1 MIAGMTK
8 EKENSDNPIDILK
21 RCKII
26 REKHTKSAYLNIN
39 ISGEWKLYSGDSVQ
53 TIDTKKPIAQGK
65 DYGTYPLYILPSKR
79 SYFKLET
86 SEGSVILAETHL
98 PMEGGYNFR
107 DLGGLES
114 KDGKR
119 IKWGKLF
126 RTDDLYNLTHNDL
139 LYLSSIPII
148 TLVDF
153 RCEEEYKALPDK
165 IPAEVKN
172 HYYLCIEPGR
182 LKAYA
187 KSIHTSKNDV
197 INAMKH
203 LYKILV
209 TEDKYL
215 NAYEEFFTYIQ
226 DQEKLPLLFHCS
238 AGKDRTGLA
247 TALLLYALDI
257 PKDIILKDYLASNDY
272 LADKYHPLIE
282 QNPSNKYLYT
292 VIPDYLESA
301 LNEIE
306 NEYGSIQNFLIN
318 RMHLNIDKLKNNLLY

>member
-1 MIAGMTK
+1 MIAGMTQ
-8 EKENSDNPIDILK
+8 EKGNSDNNMNILK

-26 REKHTKSAYLNIN
+26 REKYTKSAYLNIN

-53 TIDTKKPIAQGK
+53 TINTEKPIAQGK
-65 DYGTYPLYILPSKR
+65 DYGIYALYVLPSKR

-86 SEGSVILAETHL
+86 SEGSAILAETHL

-107 DLGGLES
+107 DLGGLET
-114 KDGKR
+114 KNGKR

-126 RTDDLYNLTHNDL
+126 RTDDLYNLTHDDL
-139 LYLSSIPII
+139 TYLSSIPVI
-148 TLVDF
+148 TIVDF
-153 RCEEEYKALPDK
+153 RSKEEYNALPDK
-165 IPAEVKN
+165 IPASVKN

-182 LKAYA
+182 LKEFA
-187 KSIHTSKNDV
+187 KSVHTNKTDV

-209 TEDKYL
+209 TDDKYI
-215 NAYEEFFTYIQ
+215 NAYKEFFTYLQ
-226 DQEKLPLLFHCS
+226 AQEKLPILFHCS

-247 TALLLYALDI
+247 AALLLYALDI
-257 PKDIILKDYLASNDY
+257 PKETIIKDYLASNDY
-272 LADKYHPLIE
+272 LTDKYRALIE

-292 VIPDYLESA
+292 VIPEYLESA

-306 NEYGSIQNFLIN
+306 KNYGTVHNFLIH
-318 RMHLNIDKLKNNLLY
+318 RMHLNTEKLKQNLLY